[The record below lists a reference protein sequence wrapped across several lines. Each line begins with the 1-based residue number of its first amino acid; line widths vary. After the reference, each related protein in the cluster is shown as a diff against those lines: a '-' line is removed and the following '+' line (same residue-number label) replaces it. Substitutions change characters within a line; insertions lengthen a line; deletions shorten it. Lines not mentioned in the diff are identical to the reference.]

1 MSAIPAELNI
11 ASPWRRALP
20 ALLLLWLAVLLLYRD
35 TALAMVQI
43 WARSDTF
50 AHAFLV
56 PPISLWLAWRKRELL
71 ARLTPSPQPWVL
83 LPMAVIGAL
92 WLLGEL
98 VAVNAATQFALVAL
112 LERLITA
119 RIDAAKG
126 EVVLDLARGVLLS
139 ADGKAIGGAGV
150 GPRVRAGV
158 RVGSVGGAIA
168 DANSVRYSSER
179 HHDDTWYSSVHHT
192 SSIRAPSIAR
202 RICCSTCFVMPK
214 VS

>member
-20 ALLLLWLAVLLLYRD
+20 ALLLLWLDVLLLYRD
-35 TALAMVQI
+35 TAVAMVQI

-71 ARLTPSPQPWVL
+71 ARLTPCPQPWVL
-83 LPMAVIGAL
+83 LPMAAIGVL

-112 LERLITA
+112 LCWRCRRCWGWRWRKNSRSRWA
-119 RIDAAKG
+119 SCSSPCP
-126 EVVLDLARGVLLS
+126 S
-139 ADGKAIGGAGV
+139 A
-150 GPRVRAGV
+150 
-158 RVGSVGGAIA
+158 
-168 DANSVRYSSER
+168 SS
-179 HHDDTWYSSVHHT
+179 
-192 SSIRAPSIAR
+192 
-202 RICCSTCFVMPK
+202 
-214 VS
+214 